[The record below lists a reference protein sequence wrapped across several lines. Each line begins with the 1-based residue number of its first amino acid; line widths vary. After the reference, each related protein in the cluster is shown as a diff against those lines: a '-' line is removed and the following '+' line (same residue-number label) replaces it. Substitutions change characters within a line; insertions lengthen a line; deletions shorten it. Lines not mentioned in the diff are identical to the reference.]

1 MTTDATPA
9 RRDVTFVAGDHLD
22 LTIPL
27 TDAAGADVSLSGWT
41 VEAERRPSTGAED
54 AALSVAISGSAVR
67 ITATPTQT
75 AAWPEFNEFDVR
87 LTSADETLRIT
98 PVSGQLRALPAITD

>member
-9 RRDVTFVAGDHLD
+9 RRDVTFTAGDHLD

-27 TDAAGADVSLSGWT
+27 TDADGADVSLSGWT
-41 VEAERRPSTGAED
+41 VAAERRPRGGED
-54 AALSVAISGSAVR
+54 AALTAAISGSAVR
-67 ITATPTQT
+67 ITATPAQT

-87 LTSADETLRIT
+87 LLSPDESLRIT
-98 PVSGQLRALPAITD
+98 PVSGALRALPPITD